1 MKLHVERQ
9 EEEIVATSSLLRFNI
24 LSRRST
30 ILNSKGSKN
39 EKAMEYLMAEFDKM
53 EINLDRMLCAQQTG
67 EAQND
72 QQGNEEGQTIAAQ
85 AGDPQTEIDDPER
98 IQRKGRPPKPVR
110 MKTHIEEIKKKLV
123 AAEKKKTNDIDNAGK
138 KFEYIKIEFQ
148 YIQIEFE
155 SKCKNSY
162 LCELIMFCRLPG
174 EAKKKE
180 EEGNIKW

>member
-1 MKLHVERQ
+1 
-9 EEEIVATSSLLRFNI
+9 
-24 LSRRST
+24 
-30 ILNSKGSKN
+30 
-39 EKAMEYLMAEFDKM
+39 MEYLMAEFDKM
-53 EINLDRMLCAQQTG
+53 KINLDRMLSAQQID

-72 QQGNEEGQTIAAQ
+72 QQGETIAAQ
-85 AGDPQTEIDDPER
+85 ARDPQTEIYDLER
-98 IQRKGRPPKPVR
+98 IQRKERPPKPIK

-123 AAEKKKTNDIDNAGK
+123 AAEKKKKKKTNDIDSAGK
-138 KFEYIKIEFQ
+138 KFQDIQIEFQ

-162 LCELIMFCRLPG
+162 LCELIMFCRLPS

>member
-1 MKLHVERQ
+1 MKVHVERQ
-9 EEEIVATSSLLRFNI
+9 EEETVETSSLLRFNI

-85 AGDPQTEIDDPER
+85 AGDPRTEIDDPER

-123 AAEKKKTNDIDNAGK
+123 AAEKKKKKKTNDTDSAGI
-138 KFEYIKIEFQ
+138 KFKD
-148 YIQIEFE
+148 IQIEFE